1 MKSAV
6 SDLRVKASYGIVGN
20 TNVDAYASLSTYGS
34 TYYNGTG
41 AYYPNA
47 IADSNLGWEQ
57 TAKTD
62 IGITGQIA
70 SRFNFE
76 LTYFKSKSK
85 NLILNSSQSY
95 STGIPDFSITTNL
108 GKAQN
113 QGLEFSFG
121 GNILRIGDFTWDS
134 NVNFTFVKNK
144 VLELESDI
152 IEDGTGA
159 NNITTEGLSMAQLY
173 VYPTAGV
180 DPETGRRV
188 VLLDDENGNA
198 TREALLV
205 YTYGSGAAVYDR
217 TTGEKLDIDDWNPH
231 IMGNTKPTYYG
242 GWTNNFSWKGWDA
255 TLFFQFSG
263 GNKIYNGMKATMS
276 DMRFWNNSKNVY
288 ETIWRNPGDI
298 SDYAKPEMNDN
309 YSNGSAN
316 PISDFIENGDYLRLK
331 NLVIGYTFDTKK
343 WPKKVG
349 ISQLRFYVTA
359 TNLFCITG
367 YSGMDPEINSRG
379 DSSNTIS
386 GIDKNT
392 APLTKTY
399 SFGVNLSF

>member
-1 MKSAV
+1 M
-6 SDLRVKASYGIVGN
+6 
-20 TNVDAYASLSTYGS
+20 
-34 TYYNGTG
+34 
-41 AYYPNA
+41 
-47 IADSNLGWEQ
+47 
-57 TAKTD
+57 
-62 IGITGQIA
+62 
-70 SRFNFE
+70 
-76 LTYFKSKSK
+76 
-85 NLILNSSQSY
+85 
-95 STGIPDFSITTNL
+95 
-108 GKAQN
+108 
-113 QGLEFSFG
+113 G
-121 GNILRIGDFTWDS
+121 GNILHINGFSWDS
-134 NVNFTFVKNK
+134 SVNFTFVKNK

-188 VLLDDENGNA
+188 VLLDDANGNA

-205 YTYGSGAAVYDR
+205 YTYGQGASVYDR
-217 TTGEKLDIDDWNPH
+217 TTGEALDIDDWNPH

-276 DMRFWNNSKNVY
+276 DMRFWNNSTDVY
-288 ETIWRNPGDI
+288 KTIWRQPGDV
-298 SDYAKPEMNDN
+298 SDYAKPEVNDN

-331 NLVIGYTFDTKK
+331 NLVIGYTFNTKN
-343 WPKKVG
+343 WSKKIG
-349 ISQLRFYVTA
+349 ISQLRLYATA

-367 YSGMDPEINSRG
+367 YSGMDPEINSRA

-392 APLTKTY
+392 APLTRTY